1 MDYNTPYNYMGIILL
16 FKFNIMSKKI
26 TPREVA
32 LKDIQKAIKEE
43 GFFNKNY
50 LRLEKKVKTLCQ
62 HKVDII
68 TLSS

>member
-1 MDYNTPYNYMGIILL
+1 MSRKLTPKEIAV
-16 FKFNIMSKKI
+16 
-26 TPREVA
+26 R
-32 LKDIQKAIKEE
+32 DIQKAIKEE

-50 LRLEKKVKTLCQ
+50 LRLEKKIKTLCQ